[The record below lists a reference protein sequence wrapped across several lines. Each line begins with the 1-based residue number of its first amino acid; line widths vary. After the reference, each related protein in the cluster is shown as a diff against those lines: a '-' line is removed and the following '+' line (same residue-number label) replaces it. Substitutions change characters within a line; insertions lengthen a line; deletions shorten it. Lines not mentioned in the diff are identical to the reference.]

1 MREYRFMLDTNA
13 VLYFI
18 KDSPTLPKRIKE
30 DISCNYGNYFVSV
43 LSIVEIVNKTQSGKL
58 FLTKK
63 ATAESLVSELKS
75 LGIDVL
81 PYKPSD
87 LYGLYDL
94 PYFKDHTDPM
104 DRAIFSHAIA
114 QHCVLITSDP
124 KFQKYSKLQQH
135 IFPIR

>member
-1 MREYRFMLDTNA
+1 MLDSNA
-13 VLYFI
+13 MLYFL
-18 KDSPTLPKRIKE
+18 KDSPAFPKRVKE
-30 DISCNYGNYFVSV
+30 DISYNYGEYFVSV
-43 LSIVEIVNKTQSGKL
+43 FSIVEIVNKTQSGKL

-63 ATAESLVSELKS
+63 ITAENIVAELKR

-94 PYFKDHTDPM
+94 PYFNDHTDPM

-114 QHCVLITSDP
+114 QHCILITSDP